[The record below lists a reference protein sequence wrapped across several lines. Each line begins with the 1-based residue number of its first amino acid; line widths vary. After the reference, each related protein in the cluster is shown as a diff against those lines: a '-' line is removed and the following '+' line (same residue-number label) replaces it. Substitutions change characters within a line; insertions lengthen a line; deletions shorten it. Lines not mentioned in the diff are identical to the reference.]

1 MFLTRATILFVL
13 FCVAGGHY
21 YYWQVREEIL
31 AAERNYYFHPGKA
44 GLNSAPARLTFRSTA
59 S

>member
-13 FCVAGGHY
+13 FAVAAGHY

-31 AAERNYYFHPGKA
+31 AAERNHYFHPGK
-44 GLNSAPARLTFRSTA
+44 GDINSVPYRLKSQTSA